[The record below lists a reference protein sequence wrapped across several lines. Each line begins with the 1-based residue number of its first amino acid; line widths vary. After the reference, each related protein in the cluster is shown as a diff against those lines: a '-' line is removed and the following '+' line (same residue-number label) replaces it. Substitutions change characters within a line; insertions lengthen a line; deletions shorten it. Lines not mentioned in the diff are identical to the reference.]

1 MGLSASLTF
10 SPVGEYVI
18 DSSRVEPLLAYDD
31 KCDLL
36 HWHGSSA
43 FRRSPRG
50 PILLHPLRYFSLL
63 SGCHRSALTC
73 PARRRFTGTA
83 AQIRKHS
90 VDRCQFRIEFRHS
103 GNRSLPC
110 ICIQIE
116 FATQL
121 PSREC
126 FRFARIR
133 RSRFRRIQTDQ
144 LRLPRSGILHV
155 PPPSCCSTR
164 PMFAQC
170 PRFWERLLPGRDD
183 AHWTACLNGTSS

>member
-10 SPVGEYVI
+10 SPVGENVI

-103 GNRSLPC
+103 IAPCLAYAFRSN
-110 ICIQIE
+110 
-116 FATQL
+116 FATQPRL
-121 PSREC
+121 EC

-164 PMFAQC
+164 PVFSQC
-170 PRFWERLLPGRDD
+170 PRFWRGCY
-183 AHWTACLNGTSS
+183 TAVMMHTGQLA

>member
-1 MGLSASLTF
+1 MPWNHELHLHGRFVATVQDGCCYDVCEPDASVVAQVSVISHDEMGLSASLTF
-10 SPVGEYVI
+10 SPVGENVI

-50 PILLHPLRYFSLL
+50 PILLHPVRYFSLL
-63 SGCHRSALTC
+63 SGCHRSALTFSG
-73 PARRRFTGTA
+73 RRGLLA
-83 AQIRKHS
+83 
-90 VDRCQFRIEFRHS
+90 
-103 GNRSLPC
+103 P
-110 ICIQIE
+110 
-116 FATQL
+116 
-121 PSREC
+121 P
-126 FRFARIR
+126 R
-133 RSRFRRIQTDQ
+133 RSENTRLRIQTNQ

-170 PRFWERLLPGRDD
+170 PRFFDRPQRASGTLRL
-183 AHWTACLNGTSS
+183 SSAVRGKTRR